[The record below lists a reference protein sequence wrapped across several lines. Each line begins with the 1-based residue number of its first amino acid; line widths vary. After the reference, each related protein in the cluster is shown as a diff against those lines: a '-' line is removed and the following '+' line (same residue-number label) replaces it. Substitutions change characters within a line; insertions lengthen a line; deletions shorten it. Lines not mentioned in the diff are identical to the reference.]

1 MKMQHTGDPKTD
13 ALIDK
18 HKLEL
23 ERMET
28 DALKVAERLEEGVK
42 KTIADYRRLQ
52 EIREPQDA

>member
-18 HKLEL
+18 HKPEL
-23 ERMET
+23 ERMEA

>member
-18 HKLEL
+18 YKPEL
-23 ERMET
+23 QRMET

>member
-18 HKLEL
+18 HKPEL
-23 ERMET
+23 QRMER

-42 KTIADYRRLQ
+42 KTIADYRRL
-52 EIREPQDA
+52 REMRELQDA